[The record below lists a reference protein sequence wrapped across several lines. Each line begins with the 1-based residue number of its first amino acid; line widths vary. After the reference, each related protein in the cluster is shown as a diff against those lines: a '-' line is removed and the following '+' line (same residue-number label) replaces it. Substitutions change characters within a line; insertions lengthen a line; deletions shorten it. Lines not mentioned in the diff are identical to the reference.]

1 VSNQL
6 FAFLLTM
13 ESVGLCV
20 LWLLYFF
27 NCRREPAAIDAA
39 IVHALH
45 AVFFFY
51 IGGGAH
57 DPDQAARFVYASAL
71 GLLFAKGAMGVL
83 LVDRVRPRGDNVDDG
98 E

>member
-1 VSNQL
+1 MSNQL

-13 ESVGLCV
+13 ESGALCV
-20 LWLLYFF
+20 LYLLYFF
-27 NCRREPAAIDAA
+27 NCRREPFAIAGA

-45 AVFFFY
+45 TIFFFY

-83 LVDRVRPRGDNVDDG
+83 LVDRVIPRGDNVDDS